1 MWESAACRAP
11 QLGPERR
18 QGAINDALEAREV
31 PAGLLGD
38 RLALLGTVGV
48 LEASVRVVDKA
59 KLVGFVQVDGWRQ
72 GELAQ
77 RALDPQMRKR
87 LRIWLGRQAHVAL
100 RRAH

>member
-18 QGAINDALEAREV
+18 QGAI
-31 PAGLLGD
+31 GD